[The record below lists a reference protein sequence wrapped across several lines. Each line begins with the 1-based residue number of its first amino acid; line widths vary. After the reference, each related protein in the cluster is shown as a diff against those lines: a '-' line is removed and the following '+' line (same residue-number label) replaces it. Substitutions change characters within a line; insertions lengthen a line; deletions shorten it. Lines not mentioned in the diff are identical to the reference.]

1 MYAMDKA
8 SLKRFFLNDSN
19 QDERRFIIDWLLNP
33 ENNQVIHEWMKEN
46 WNLIDSQHLIYSPDE
61 SDIQKMW
68 LNIQQK
74 IHSEQLDQDQR
85 PIVDLPLPKKSILLS
100 LYQMV
105 NRGMVA
111 AAMIAAIVFSVVYFW
126 GSPSP
131 DVQKSPNKTNVDLND
146 VAAPKS
152 NNAVLTLA
160 DGTVVDIEN
169 AGNGQL
175 ASQGNMK
182 VVKNA
187 NGEIVYKGSASDV
200 VSYNTLSIPRGSKP
214 IRLVLSDGSIVWL
227 NAASSIKYPTAFI
240 GSERKVSIKGEA
252 YFEVA
257 KNKQMPF
264 LVSYNDIIVKVL
276 GTHFN
281 INAYEDE
288 TDVKVTLLEGAVHVS
303 QGLSENILH
312 PGQQAKVLTDKIK
325 VQNIVNLD
333 EVMSWK
339 NDLFYFNGVDIKTIM
354 RQVEKYYNVQVEF
367 KDEIN
372 YQFVAKISRN
382 VNISKFLETL
392 EITELVHF
400 KIENGKII
408 VTK

>member
-1 MYAMDKA
+1 M
-8 SLKRFFLNDSN
+8 
-19 QDERRFIIDWLLNP
+19 
-33 ENNQVIHEWMKEN
+33 
-46 WNLIDSQHLIYSPDE
+46 
-61 SDIQKMW
+61 
-68 LNIQQK
+68 
-74 IHSEQLDQDQR
+74 
-85 PIVDLPLPKKSILLS
+85 
-100 LYQMV
+100 
-105 NRGMVA
+105 
-111 AAMIAAIVFSVVYFW
+111 
-126 GSPSP
+126 
-131 DVQKSPNKTNVDLND
+131 
-146 VAAPKS
+146 
-152 NNAVLTLA
+152 
-160 DGTVVDIEN
+160 
-169 AGNGQL
+169 
-175 ASQGNMK
+175 
-182 VVKNA
+182 
-187 NGEIVYKGSASDV
+187 
-200 VSYNTLSIPRGSKP
+200 
-214 IRLVLSDGSIVWL
+214 
-227 NAASSIKYPTAFI
+227 
-240 GSERKVSIKGEA
+240 
-252 YFEVA
+252 
-257 KNKQMPF
+257 
-264 LVSYNDIIVKVL
+264 KVL

-288 TDVKVTLLEGAVHVS
+288 TDVKVTLLEGAVHVT

-312 PGQQAKVLTDKIK
+312 PGQQAKVLTDQIK

>member
-1 MYAMDKA
+1 MDKA

-46 WNLIDSQHLIYSPDE
+46 WNLIDSQHLINSPDE
-61 SDIQKMW
+61 TDIQKMW
-68 LNIQQK
+68 LNIQQQ
-74 IHSEQLDQDQR
+74 IHSEQLDQDQG

-100 LYQMV
+100 LYQKV

-131 DVQKSPNKTNVDLND
+131 DLQKSPNKTNVDLND

-187 NGEIVYKGSASDV
+187 NGEIIYKGSASDV

-264 LVSYNDIIVKVL
+264 LVSYSDILVKVL

-312 PGQQAKVLTDKIK
+312 PGQQAKVLTDQIK

-333 EVMSWK
+333 EIMSWK